1 MNLALSGAK
10 QCLLSIALTRERQ
23 LTCSAE
29 IVASSPFISLD
40 LTLLVTVLML
50 GAYTLRLGTLLR

>member
-1 MNLALSGAK
+1 MNLALSGAM
-10 QCLLSIALTRERQ
+10 QCLLSTALTRVRR